1 MKRRTFAHAVLMTL
15 VASVAAA
22 QQVEI
27 REWPVPW
34 ENTRPRDPFADAQGR
49 VWFVGQVGNYVAYL
63 DPATG
68 QFKRYE
74 IEEGTNPHNLI
85 VDERGVWYAGN
96 ANARIG
102 LLDPA
107 TGKART
113 FPMPDPAAR
122 DPHTLVFAPD
132 GNLWFTVQGGNFIG
146 RLNPRSGDISL
157 IASKTPRSR
166 PYGINLDRTGRP
178 WVNLFATNRIAT
190 IDPNTLEIRE
200 YELPRPGARSRRIEV
215 TSDQKVWYVDYAEGY
230 LGRLD
235 PATGQVKEWRTPAGE
250 RSMPYGMEFDHLDR
264 LWFVETGVQPNNLVG
279 FDPKTEQFFST
290 TPIPS
295 GGGAVRHMMFE
306 PTKREIWFGTDRGTI
321 GKAVIP
327 R

>member
-1 MKRRTFAHAVLMTL
+1 MKRREFAQALTLTL
-15 VASVAAA
+15 VAAGAAA

-34 ENTRPRDPFADAQGR
+34 ENSRPRDPFADAQGR

-63 DPATG
+63 DPGTG
-68 QFKRYE
+68 QFKRFE
-74 IEEGTNPHNLI
+74 VEEGTNPHNLI

-122 DPHTLVFAPD
+122 DPHTLVFAQD
-132 GNLWFTVQGGNFIG
+132 GNIWFTVQGGNFIG
-146 RLNPRSGDISL
+146 RLNPRTSEVSL
-157 IASKTPRSR
+157 IPSKTPRSR

-178 WVNLFATNRIAT
+178 WVNLFATNKIAT

-200 YELPRPGARSRRIEV
+200 YELPRPGARTRRIEV

-230 LGRLD
+230 LGMLD
-235 PATGQVKEWRTPAGE
+235 PATGHVKEWRTPGGA

-264 LWFVETGVQPNNLVG
+264 LWFVETGVQPNTFVG
-279 FDPKTEQFFST
+279 FDPKTEQFFSI
-290 TPIPS
+290 TPIAS

-321 GKAVIP
+321 GRAVIP